1 MRRRIKISLFASI
14 MIIVISLIL
23 QYLLVDNMFHTEQ
36 NNIKA
41 RSLLLLNDV
50 LALDLKQLGME
61 RQFILNR
68 DDINIDNELW
78 GGNFDNKT
86 ITVYVA
92 YPEQRVYKREC
103 KTEKEWYEY
112 SKDVYCRYH
121 YTGVNLNRL
130 DSAFKEILEEH
141 SIMLP
146 FVLMKV
152 DSTNTVLEKMP
163 SGVDY
168 SDYKLSLD
176 AIPLGIDGK
185 DFLVARFDNS
195 YYGMFRQMRAILITS
210 FFIVALLTFITFFLL
225 RTIFYQKKISEIRED
240 FVRIIVHDLRNPIF
254 YIGSILL
261 DLKVGLSQQDEIDGA
276 KRKIKRMSMMVD
288 RLSETSS
295 INKNLIADTAPVFV
309 YEYVGEIINMYN
321 TDMGSDR
328 VNFLNESTSGKV
340 DINLRGFENVI
351 INVID
356 NAIKYSENNSE
367 IFVRCYDENGYIC
380 TSVKDSGIGIPK
392 KYLDLLF
399 EKGFCVPEHKSLGKS
414 GFGLGLNY
422 VKKVVKAHGG
432 KVIVKSEYKKGSEFI
447 VMIPILK

>member
-14 MIIVISLIL
+14 AITVMSLIL
-23 QYLLVDNMFHTEQ
+23 QYFLVDKMFSAEQ

-41 RSLLLLNDV
+41 RGLLLLNDV

-61 RQFILNR
+61 RYDVLIKNGV
-68 DDINIDNELW
+68 DAKSEHW
-78 GGNFDNKT
+78 SGNFDKKT
-86 ITVYVA
+86 ITVSVA
-92 YPEQRVYKREC
+92 YPEQRIYKREC

-112 SKDVYCRYH
+112 SKDVYCQYH
-121 YTGVNLNRL
+121 STGVNLNRL

-146 FVLMKV
+146 FVLMKI
-152 DSTNTVLEKMP
+152 DSTNMVLEQMP
-163 SGVDY
+163 SGIDY
-168 SDYKLSLD
+168 NDYKLSLD

-185 DFLVARFDNS
+185 DFLIARFDNS
-195 YYGMFRQMRAILITS
+195 YYGMFRQMRAILFTS

-261 DLKVGLSQQDEIDGA
+261 DLKADLSQQDEIDGA
-276 KRKIKRMSMMVD
+276 KRKIKRMSMMVN

>member
-1 MRRRIKISLFASI
+1 
-14 MIIVISLIL
+14 MILVISLIL
-23 QYLLVDNMFHTEQ
+23 QYLLVDNMFQTEQ
-36 NNIKA
+36 KNIKA
-41 RSLLLLNDV
+41 RSLLLLNDA

-68 DDINIDNELW
+68 DDINIDSELW
-78 GGNFDNKT
+78 GGNFDKKT
-86 ITVYVA
+86 ITVSVA
-92 YPEQRVYKREC
+92 YPEQRIYKREC

-112 SKDVYCRYH
+112 SKEVYCRYH

-146 FVLMKV
+146 FVLMKI
-152 DSTNTVLEKMP
+152 DSTNMVLEQMP
-163 SGVDY
+163 SGIDY
-168 SDYKLSLD
+168 NDYKLSLD

-340 DINLRGFENVI
+340 DINLRGFENVM
-351 INVID
+351 INLID

-392 KYLDLLF
+392 KYLNLLF

-422 VKKVVKAHGG
+422 VKKVVKAHDG